1 MIYDISIPITDNMLN
16 WLGDDPVKVYKSA
29 SYEKGDS
36 FSVTRLEMG
45 AHTGTHIDAPHHFL
59 ESGSTVEQ
67 VNVSKLM
74 GKCKVFEIK
83 NRDMIDVESLK
94 KYKIEE
100 NDRILLKT
108 DNSNHIWY
116 KKEFRKDFVSL
127 TPNAAEYLAE
137 KKVAAVGIDY
147 LSIGA
152 YEGGEETHRILM
164 GAGIW
169 IIEGIY
175 LDNIAPGEY
184 KLICLP
190 LKIVGSDGAPARA
203 VLETIE

>member
-1 MIYDISIPITDNMLN
+1 MLIDISVPITDNMLN
-16 WLGDDPVKVYKSA
+16 WLGDAPVKVYKSA
-29 SYEKGDS
+29 SYQSGDE

-59 ESGSTVEQ
+59 EKGSTIEKLN
-67 VNVSKLM
+67 VNKLI
-74 GKCKVFEIK
+74 GKCKVIEIK
-83 NRDMIDVESLK
+83 NRHMIDAECLK

-100 NDRILLKT
+100 NDRIIIKT
-108 DNSNHIWY
+108 DNSNYLWY
-116 KKEFRKDFVSL
+116 KKEFQKDFVSL
-127 TPNAAEYLAE
+127 TPDAADYLAN
-137 KKVAAVGIDY
+137 KKIIMVGIDY

-164 GAGIW
+164 GADIW
-169 IIEGIY
+169 IMEGAY
-175 LDNIAPGEY
+175 LNDVAPGEY
-184 KLICLP
+184 RLICLP